1 VKLLVAMKERVAGIV
16 SHEVNLCLLKSAQHY
31 DVFHD
36 TGGRLP
42 EICTVTTL
50 RRKRDEIAASDRLAA
65 VSPKSDQVF

>member
-1 VKLLVAMKERVAGIV
+1 M
-16 SHEVNLCLLKSAQHY
+16 
-31 DVFHD
+31 
-36 TGGRLP
+36 P